1 MTDDHLEATVF
12 VIDDDED
19 VRTSLIRSM
28 TKRGFQVEAFASAQA
43 FLDSYDPAR
52 PGCLVLDYG
61 MPGMNGLELQE
72 RLAQAGRH
80 VPIIFIT
87 GHGGVPV
94 SVQAMKMGAIDFLEK
109 PFSGEALSERIR
121 EAFEIDGRAREENA
135 KNAGLQEKVQTLT
148 AREREIADFIFA
160 NPGDASSKGIA
171 RALDIS
177 PRTIDHHRARILEKM
192 QVRSVG
198 ELIDA
203 MAKLDRSSG

>member
-1 MTDDHLEATVF
+1 MNDNEISATVF

-19 VRTSLIRSM
+19 VRKSLTRSM
-28 TKRGFQVEAFASAQA
+28 TKRGFAVEAFASAQT
-43 FLDSYDPAR
+43 FLDGFEPAR

-72 RLAQAGRH
+72 RLSLMGSQI
-80 VPIIFIT
+80 PIIFIT

-109 PFSGEALSERIR
+109 PFSAEALSERIR
-121 EAFEIDGRAREENA
+121 EAFEIDQRTRQANA
-135 KNAGLQEKVQTLT
+135 KTEGLKEKIQSLT

-160 NPGDASSKGIA
+160 NPGNASSKGIA

-192 QVRSVG
+192 QLRSVG
-198 ELIDA
+198 ELIDL
-203 MAKLDRSSG
+203 MAKLDRGSD